1 MKPLLPD
8 QVWILVPVSL
18 GQSEGRLSLW
28 LSLGFFFLWFHV
40 IVHLVSKFF
49 ICSFKL
55 ENALFTIENFIS
67 LAVSPFRQTER
78 NGMHFVS
85 YKETSRLPQRGLP
98 LPYFL
103 ICLFGL
109 GRKPCHAILLDA
121 YLRFDAMVVAYQT
134 GKVHHFLL
142 EILYLVWDESQP
154 VPYMS

>member
-67 LAVSPFRQTER
+67 LAVSPFRQTEKC
-78 NGMHFVS
+78 NAFC
-85 YKETSRLPQRGLP
+85 
-98 LPYFL
+98 FL
-103 ICLFGL
+103 
-109 GRKPCHAILLDA
+109 
-121 YLRFDAMVVAYQT
+121 
-134 GKVHHFLL
+134 
-142 EILYLVWDESQP
+142 
-154 VPYMS
+154 